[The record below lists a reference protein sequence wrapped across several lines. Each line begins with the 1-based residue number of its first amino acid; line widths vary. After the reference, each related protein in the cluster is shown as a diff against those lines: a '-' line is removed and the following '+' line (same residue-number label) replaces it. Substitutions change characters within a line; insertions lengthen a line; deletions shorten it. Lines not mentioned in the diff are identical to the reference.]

1 MLTPEFAAYL
11 KSAIIPCAF
20 AQSEHIGAE
29 LSQPAGKSGSY
40 DVARPGGKCI
50 LTGKDILPGEK
61 FMAAVKET
69 AIALERADV
78 CLDAWKDYPRE
89 GLLAFWQT
97 TMPQP
102 NARKKIFVDD
112 EVLRQIFEKLADT
125 EEPAKLN
132 FRFVLGLILMRKR
145 IIVYEGTRYENG
157 KELWS
162 VRYRGKDDQVDLL
175 NPQLDE
181 QKIVE
186 VTQHLGEILNE
197 EA

>member
-1 MLTPEFAAYL
+1 M
-11 KSAIIPCAF
+11 
-20 AQSEHIGAE
+20 
-29 LSQPAGKSGSY
+29 
-40 DVARPGGKCI
+40 ARPGGKCVV
-50 LTGKDILPGEK
+50 TGKDIVPGEK

-69 AIALERADV
+69 ATGLERADV
-78 CLDAWKDYPRE
+78 SLEAWKEFSRE
-89 GLLAFWQT
+89 GMLAFWQA

-102 NARKKIFVDD
+102 NARKKLFVDD
-112 EVLRQIFEKLADT
+112 EVLKQIFDKLGDT
-125 EEPAKLN
+125 EEPGKLN

-145 IIVYEGTRYENG
+145 IIIYEGTRFEAG

-162 VRYRGKDDQVDLL
+162 VRYRGKDEQFDVL

-186 VTQHLGEILNE
+186 VTSHLGDILNE

>member
-1 MLTPEFAAYL
+1 MT
-11 KSAIIPCAF
+11 
-20 AQSEHIGAE
+20 
-29 LSQPAGKSGSY
+29 QPTGKPGSY
-40 DVARPGGKCI
+40 DVARPGGKCV
-50 LTGKDILPGEK
+50 LTGKDIAPGEK

-69 AIALERADV
+69 AVGLERADV
-78 CLDAWKDYPRE
+78 SLDAWKDYPHD

-102 NARKKIFVDD
+102 NAKKKIFVDD
-112 EVLRQIFEKLADT
+112 EVLKQIFDKLSDT

-145 IIVYEGTRYENG
+145 IIVYEDTRVENG
-157 KELWS
+157 KETWS
-162 VRYRGKDDQVDLL
+162 VRYRGKDDVTDLL
-175 NPQLDE
+175 NPQMDDE
-181 QKIVE
+181 KIAE

>member
-1 MLTPEFAAYL
+1 M
-11 KSAIIPCAF
+11 
-20 AQSEHIGAE
+20 
-29 LSQPAGKSGSY
+29 SQPPAKPGSY

-50 LTGKDILPGEK
+50 VTGKDILPGEK

-69 AIALERADV
+69 PVALERADV

-102 NARKKIFVDD
+102 NAKKKLFVDD

-125 EEPAKLN
+125 DEPAKLN

-145 IIVYEGTRYENG
+145 IIVYEDTRQEDG
-157 KELWS
+157 KEIWT
-162 VRYRGKDDQVDLL
+162 VRYRGKDDQLDLL
-175 NPQLDE
+175 NPQLDD

>member
-1 MLTPEFAAYL
+1 M
-11 KSAIIPCAF
+11 
-20 AQSEHIGAE
+20 
-29 LSQPAGKSGSY
+29 SQPTGKPAGY
-40 DVARPGGKCI
+40 EVAKPGGKCV
-50 LTGKDILPGEK
+50 LTGRDIPPGEK

-69 AIALERADV
+69 PTGFERADV

-89 GLLAFWQT
+89 GLLAFWQS

-102 NARKKIFVDD
+102 NAKKKLFVDD
-112 EVLRQIFEKLADT
+112 EVLKQIFEKLADT
-125 EEPAKLN
+125 EEPAKLG

-145 IIVYEGTRYENG
+145 ILMYEGTRTEG
-157 KELWS
+157 DKEIWTI
-162 VRYRGKDDQVDLL
+162 RYRGKDDQFDLL
-175 NPQLDE
+175 NPQMDE

>member
-1 MLTPEFAAYL
+1 M
-11 KSAIIPCAF
+11 
-20 AQSEHIGAE
+20 
-29 LSQPAGKSGSY
+29 SQPAGKPGSY
-40 DVARPGGKCI
+40 DVAKPGGKCV

-78 CLDAWKDYPRE
+78 CLDAWKDYPRD

-125 EEPAKLN
+125 DEPAKQN

-145 IIVYEGTRYENG
+145 IIVYETTRYENE
-157 KELWS
+157 KEIWT
-162 VRYRGKDDQVDLL
+162 VRYRGKDDLVDLL

-181 QKIVE
+181 QKIAE

>member
-1 MLTPEFAAYL
+1 M
-11 KSAIIPCAF
+11 
-20 AQSEHIGAE
+20 
-29 LSQPAGKSGSY
+29 SQPPPKPGSF

-69 AIALERADV
+69 ALGLERADV
-78 CLDAWKDYPRE
+78 CVEAWKDYPHE

-102 NARKKIFVDD
+102 NARKKLFVDD
-112 EVLRQIFEKLADT
+112 EVLKQIFEKLSET

-145 IIVYEGTRYENG
+145 IIVYENTRYEKG
-157 KELWS
+157 KEIWS
-162 VRYRGKDDQVDLL
+162 VRFRGKDDVMDVI
-175 NPQLDE
+175 NPQMDE
-181 QKIVE
+181 AKIVE
-186 VTQHLGEILNE
+186 VTQHLGEVLNE

>member
-1 MLTPEFAAYL
+1 M
-11 KSAIIPCAF
+11 
-20 AQSEHIGAE
+20 
-29 LSQPAGKSGSY
+29 SQPAGKPGSY

-50 LTGKDILPGEK
+50 VTGKDILPGEK

-69 AIALERADV
+69 ALGLERADISV
-78 CLDAWKDYPRE
+78 DAWKDYPRE
-89 GLLAFWQT
+89 GLLAFWLA

-102 NARKKIFVDD
+102 NAKKKLFVDD
-112 EVLRQIFEKLADT
+112 EVLRQIFEKLADA

-145 IIVYEGTRYENG
+145 IIVYEDTREENG
-157 KELWS
+157 KEIWT
-162 VRYRGKDDQVDLL
+162 VRYRGKDDVLDLV

-197 EA
+197 EV